1 MPKNAWRQEIA
12 PNVPVTIDGVSYVI
26 DSVSE
31 AWVTLCD
38 TAGCVTSMPIR
49 RLARLIARD
58 DAPPPLSDKLESLEQ
73 RASPKQAAKVAE
85 RKAIVRWFET
95 GLRPEQADDDRPDP
109 RHDPTRVTGRVAR
122 INAIAEVLAKRRGT
136 RVESTK
142 KLVRTILEK
151 ATNGD
156 AGLYDPRMLTDDL
169 GTLPQRIEPSVRR
182 FLTDAAFQSTVTDQ
196 AMFEAYCGWA
206 RREIDEIV
214 PAQRTFERALEIV
227 YARYPHLRR
236 NAKSRASTAEGPKV
250 SLQRRHPERIG
261 ELWLIDATPANVMVR
276 DPYAVAGKQR
286 EVRLE
291 HTKVMDACSRYIVGR
306 SIAEEVNGY
315 AAGLAIADAF
325 HRMTD
330 EHDAVVF
337 GGRTYPRPF
346 VGLPRAI
353 SRWPIPPRRL
363 LMDNGREFLNKHGML
378 TLHRL
383 GVDVEP
389 ARVKDGRGKG
399 RKERH
404 FGAQKTGYE
413 QQQHNYVGASVA
425 ERGRDATKD
434 LILTWRELLDR
445 DEQWTDLHNVTEH
458 KGLHAETGRRISPT
472 QRWIELAE
480 EHGVTEMPAW
490 RNEWIRFL
498 PNMVLQLSRYG
509 VTRRNLVY
517 NAPIIRFLIEI
528 DGAAPSGK
536 VRIYWNPADLRQV
549 YCFDRDGNAYE
560 VPWVHRTE
568 NTVAF
573 GDFDL
578 DWANT
583 RLEGGTYSK
592 KQAQSLR
599 IDMITQ
605 WQAEDKILLANLH
618 GKKNAEEI
626 LVSQLAAIQQGD
638 TGTIIGAEQFLGSE
652 FVDDVLAADGDLV
665 LDEPGLDLLA
675 DADAVDIDL
684 FDRFG

>member
-12 PNVPVTIDGVSYVI
+12 PNVPVILDGVSYVI
-26 DSVSE
+26 DTVSE
-31 AWVTLCD
+31 AWVTVRD
-38 TAGCVTSMPIR
+38 TVGCVTSMPIR

-95 GLRPEQADDDRPDP
+95 GLRPEQADGDRPDP
-109 RHDPTRVTGRVAR
+109 WHDPTRVTGRVAR

-136 RVESTK
+136 HVESTK

-214 PAQRTFERALEIV
+214 PTQRTFERALTMV

-236 NAKSRASTAEGPKV
+236 NAKSRASAAEGPKV
-250 SLQRRHPERIG
+250 SLQRRQPERIG
-261 ELWLIDATPANVMVR
+261 ELWLIDATPANVMIR
-276 DPYAVAGKQR
+276 DPYADVSKRR
-286 EVRLE
+286 EVRVD
-291 HTKVMDACSRYIVGR
+291 HTKIMEACSRYIVGR

-337 GGRTYPRPF
+337 EGRTFPRPF
-346 VGLPRAI
+346 VGLPRVI

-363 LMDNGREFLNKHGML
+363 LTDNGREFLNKYGMF

-383 GVDVEP
+383 GIDVEP

-399 RKERH
+399 RLERH
-404 FGAQKTGYE
+404 FGSQKTGYE
-413 QQQHNYVGASVA
+413 QQQRNYIGSAVS
-425 ERGRDATKD
+425 ERGRDSTKE
-434 LILTWRELLDR
+434 LVLTWRELVDR
-445 DEQWTDLHNVTEH
+445 DQQWTDLHNVEEH
-458 KGLHAETGRRISPT
+458 EGLYADTHRQLSPT
-472 QRWIELAE
+472 ERWIELAE
-480 EHGVTEMPAW
+480 EHGITEMPAW

-498 PNMVLQLSRYG
+498 PNMVLRLTQYG
-509 VTRRNLVY
+509 VTRRKLVY
-517 NAPIIRFLIEI
+517 NAPIIRFLIEV

-536 VRIYWNPADLRQV
+536 VRIFWNPADLRQV
-549 YCFDRDGNAYE
+549 YCFDPEGNAYV

-568 NTVAF
+568 DTVAF

-578 DWANT
+578 DWANA

-592 KQAQSLR
+592 KQAQALR

-618 GKKNAEEI
+618 GKRNAEEI
-626 LVSQLAAIQQGD
+626 LVSQLTAIQRGD
-638 TGTIIGAEQFLGSE
+638 LGTIVGAEQFLGAE
-652 FVDDVLAADGDLV
+652 FVDDVLAAGEELV
-665 LDEPGLDLLA
+665 FDDAGLDLLPNV
-675 DADAVDIDL
+675 DAVDVDL